1 MNKNKNNLFQNYKYQ
16 AVIDEA
22 NEILQ
27 NKYKN
32 SNESKNSY
40 SNIIL
45 PDVLYPD
52 IIIEKIY
59 EKNKKADEETYKEK
73 VYELNKERVKNKN
86 ENEKIKKLKINYD
99 NLYTKLKNEIS
110 KSNSSNQKKLE
121 NFNKYKKDETE
132 KLEKEKKQLLLEQKE
147 IGDLRIKYQMNNKL
161 NNKKDKE
168 DIIQLKKMFQKF
180 QEENKSKESNNKI
193 LIDKYK
199 RQLDEANNQ
208 ILLLNAE
215 ITKLQSIQNNE
226 EDENYNNKDNNDKNI
241 DSPRFYEKKENL
253 KNEIKDNIKKEK
265 NEINLENE
273 MEDTHLYR

>member
-1 MNKNKNNLFQNYKYQ
+1 
-16 AVIDEA
+16 
-22 NEILQ
+22 
-27 NKYKN
+27 
-32 SNESKNSY
+32 
-40 SNIIL
+40 
-45 PDVLYPD
+45 
-52 IIIEKIY
+52 
-59 EKNKKADEETYKEK
+59 
-73 VYELNKERVKNKN
+73 
-86 ENEKIKKLKINYD
+86 
-99 NLYTKLKNEIS
+99 
-110 KSNSSNQKKLE
+110 
-121 NFNKYKKDETE
+121 
-132 KLEKEKKQLLLEQKE
+132 
-147 IGDLRIKYQMNNKL
+147 MNNKL

-273 MEDTHLYR
+273 MEDTHL

>member
-1 MNKNKNNLFQNYKYQ
+1 M
-16 AVIDEA
+16 
-22 NEILQ
+22 
-27 NKYKN
+27 
-32 SNESKNSY
+32 
-40 SNIIL
+40 
-45 PDVLYPD
+45 
-52 IIIEKIY
+52 
-59 EKNKKADEETYKEK
+59 
-73 VYELNKERVKNKN
+73 
-86 ENEKIKKLKINYD
+86 
-99 NLYTKLKNEIS
+99 
-110 KSNSSNQKKLE
+110 E
-121 NFNKYKKDETE
+121 NFNKYKKDERE
-132 KLEKEKKQLLLEQKE
+132 KIEKEKKQLIIEQKE
-147 IGDLRIKYQMNNKL
+147 IGELRIKYQMNNKL

-193 LIDKYK
+193 LINKYK